1 MCARTA
7 GLNHCVRVCVCVCV
21 CVSVCAYLD
30 QIMFTPISQSFLELE
45 KFLPKYPLVKIV

>member
-7 GLNHCVRVCVCVCV
+7 GLNLCVRVCVCV

-30 QIMFTPISQSFLELE
+30 QIMFTPIPQSFLEL
-45 KFLPKYPLVKIV
+45 KNFLQKYQKVKI

>member
-7 GLNHCVRVCVCVCV
+7 GLNLCVRVCVCV

-30 QIMFTPISQSFLELE
+30 QIMFTPIFQSFLELE
-45 KFLPKYPLVKIV
+45 KFLPKYQKVKIV